1 MRRKSKIIIVG
12 YKNLISVTLF
22 DRLRK
27 NGFKNL
33 IFCDSAKIKSADAA
47 RAYSSLFEKEKPDY
61 CFLTTLSEGGIL
73 ANITYPAELLYNNLA
88 AQTNIIHNAYRV
100 GVKKLIFFASSCV
113 YPRDCSGS
121 LKEDYLLSGSLEHTS
136 EPYAIA
142 KIAGIKMCQSYNNQ
156 YGTNFVSV
164 IPATIFGPHDNFDLR
179 TSHVIPA
186 LIRRFHEAKEG
197 RKKMVKVWGSAK
209 VRREFIFV
217 QDAVGAAI
225 FLMQRR
231 VPFDIVNIGNGTD
244 VSLHGLP
251 RLIKNIVGFQ
261 GKILF
266 DTNKPSGVRRKL
278 LDISRMISLGWK
290 AKFNLETGI
299 EITYQWYKQRCVS

>member
-1 MRRKSKIIIVG
+1 MRKKSKIIIVG

-33 IFCDSAKIKSADAA
+33 TFCDSAKIKSANAA

-61 CFLTTLSEGGIL
+61 CFLTALSEGGIL

-88 AQTNIIHNAYRV
+88 AQTNIIHNAYMV

-113 YPRDCSGS
+113 YPRDCSGP
-121 LKEDYLLSGSLEHTS
+121 LKEDYLLTGPLEHTS

-156 YGTNFVSV
+156 YGTNFISV
-164 IPATIFGPHDNFDLR
+164 IPAAIFGPHDNFDLR

-186 LIRRFHEAKEG
+186 LIRRFHGAREG

-231 VPFDIVNIGNGTD
+231 VPFDIINVGNGTD
-244 VSLHGLP
+244 VSLHELS

-266 DTNKPSGVRRKL
+266 DTNKPSGVMRKL